1 MFLAASLNA
10 ECSKDKQVWTLQ
22 VKNVCAQN
30 IFQAEVKD
38 QRFQDQNQKCVYI
51 RQYIAWSFCCKEILF
66 SFNNNSDLLAL
77 EACGHGELCPD
88 QNGSFERK

>member
-38 QRFQDQNQKCVYI
+38 QRFEDQNQKCVYI
-51 RQYIAWSFCCKEILF
+51 RQYIAWSCCKEILF

-77 EACGHGELCPD
+77 EVCGHGELCPD
-88 QNGSFERK
+88 QNGSFEQK